1 MLKQKTLK
9 IAYPTKLILLP
20 LFLIFLLFAPGHWI
34 TWSYPFSPFAAVS
47 ILRGEISAEIG
58 QDFVGFQRMV
68 QHKDPYTP
76 IDGSIIGSSE
86 GLITTH
92 PPTAFLL
99 TAPLAFLP
107 LKVAV
112 SIWAWCMLA
121 ATMVSIKLFG
131 HSWSTAV
138 CVTIASI
145 LWMPTAGSI
154 GQLTP
159 FWLLGCACAYHYR
172 NRNPFAAGM
181 FIALASLTK
190 YLPAIFMA
198 IFFLRRKWSAFLGF
212 GLVWISTLV
221 AVFLISPNVI
231 QQMIQSNKTSLVE
244 NTLRADNS
252 SLLFRAYEIADWFG
266 ILFVLTFLALIFL
279 WNKSEYH
286 NELEITPTLW
296 HIITFLSVALLPIT
310 WFYSLFPLLP
320 TVLFLMQKKG
330 WTKIVAWLFLL
341 IPPYFPVINLII
353 LGVGLIVSPMKL
365 DKKFIQSSVA

>member
-1 MLKQKTLK
+1 
-9 IAYPTKLILLP
+9 
-20 LFLIFLLFAPGHWI
+20 
-34 TWSYPFSPFAAVS
+34 
-47 ILRGEISAEIG
+47 
-58 QDFVGFQRMV
+58 
-68 QHKDPYTP
+68 
-76 IDGSIIGSSE
+76 
-86 GLITTH
+86 
-92 PPTAFLL
+92 
-99 TAPLAFLP
+99 
-107 LKVAV
+107 
-112 SIWAWCMLA
+112 
-121 ATMVSIKLFG
+121 
-131 HSWSTAV
+131 
-138 CVTIASI
+138 
-145 LWMPTAGSI
+145 
-154 GQLTP
+154 
-159 FWLLGCACAYHYR
+159 
-172 NRNPFAAGM
+172 M

-353 LGVGLIVSPMKL
+353 LGVGLIVSPMQIN
-365 DKKFIQSSVA
+365 KKIIQSSVA